1 MAGQKDHS
9 LVMVINSLTKKQ
21 AADLQSRVIKGKQD
35 IAPNSR
41 GTAEVCK
48 TENVGRH
55 LQQGVKRAQLP
66 SSAKG
71 GKKH

>member
-9 LVMVINSLTKKQ
+9 LVMVIGDLTKKQ

-41 GTAEVCK
+41 GTSKICK

-55 LQQGVKRAQLP
+55 LQQGVKQAQLS

-71 GKKH
+71 GRKR